1 MLQWDKLYSMQY
13 ELDTFIEREKK
24 LGEESLVAKKIV
36 ALLVEVGEL
45 ANETRCFKFWS
56 DKGPSERSVILE
68 EYVDGIHFLLSLGLE
83 TNLRYSSNHNE
94 QPITNLTEQFQKLFG
109 CIHRF
114 AEHPSQSNYDQMWDV
129 YLCLGESLEFSEM
142 DIMNAYLEKNEVNVN
157 RQKEGY

>member
-24 LGEESLVAKKIV
+24 MMENSLVSKKIV
-36 ALLVEVGEL
+36 ALFVEVGEL

-56 DKGPSERSVILE
+56 DKGPSDRSVILE

-83 TNLRYSSNHNE
+83 TNLRYTSNHKKQRVN
-94 QPITNLTEQFQKLFG
+94 NLTDQFQKIFG
-109 CIHRF
+109 SIHLF
-114 AEHPSQSNYDQMWDV
+114 AEQPSQTNYDQMWDM
-129 YLCLGESLEFSEM
+129 YLCLGQSLEFSEL
-142 DIMNAYLEKNEVNVN
+142 DIMNAYLEKNKVNVN